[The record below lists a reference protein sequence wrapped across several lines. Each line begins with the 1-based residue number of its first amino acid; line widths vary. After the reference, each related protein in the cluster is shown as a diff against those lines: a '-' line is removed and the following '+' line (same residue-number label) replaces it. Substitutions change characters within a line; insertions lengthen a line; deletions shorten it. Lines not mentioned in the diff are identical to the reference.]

1 MGAAFGKA
9 APTSELGRS
18 AMLGAAAGRLAGGN
32 TQAARPFGAHRFY
45 SRTAAVGGATRTGA
59 AASLPAQRTPGSGAA
74 AFAAQSARNSARTGA
89 RWPPPASGAATTQ
102 VAAGPGAHLLGSP
115 AAFRRSELDAGAAR
129 FGKPNGDSLLRRA
142 RSVLALSNVMHLL
155 ANKFAGLSA
164 RRFALA
170 LILVCAFQCLLLWHG
185 YPSSENTMC
194 RNYAEMTGQQLT
206 R

>member
-45 SRTAAVGGATRTGA
+45 SRTAAVGGATPTGA

-89 RWPPPASGAATTQ
+89 RWPLSSRAATTQ
-102 VAAGPGAHLLGSP
+102 VAAGPGAHLLGGP
-115 AAFRRSELDAGAAR
+115 ATFGRSELDSGAAR
-129 FGKPNGDSLLRRA
+129 FGKPNGNSLLRRA
-142 RSVLALSNVMHLL
+142 RSVLALADVVHLL
-155 ANKFAGLSA
+155 ANKLTRLRA